1 MGNASSSLR
10 SNGSDTD
17 QGQITPESP
26 ASNLSSITTSCS
38 TEPRQ
43 EAEVLTPLIYR
54 VSKSVPSSNTI
65 SFAYD
70 YGRRMGAKDAKMAA
84 EKKYAD
90 LSATVFAEQK
100 RDLEQQQ
107 RDLDRE
113 RKAVDVQK
121 KDLDQQKKDLDQQ
134 KQRHEIEKVAHEGE
148 LANQNAVSR
157 RQIESARLATLKLQT
172 TLEEEGHKSHEKLK
186 AVTIRHTEE
195 KKKIWAKC
203 EREIALLQADLN
215 NLNAQ
220 RDQEH
225 RVSNLEWGLAGRHG
239 DAHLDELRG
248 HVLALEEKLQ
258 STEAEL
264 NMTRTALA
272 AQSQAWRSCT
282 NKLEP
287 TATDDQGTSQLL
299 KEHKDKLQ
307 QLEATTAW
315 LTVLMRGLY
324 FSLSN
329 HARERQLEVVKA
341 DIARAAAALTP
352 PMAPLCPFPLPP
364 DYASQV
370 SAPGSSATPLSDFQQ
385 SYPLTGYRA
394 SSDTT
399 SRPSP
404 PPDLHGGS
412 QQMPSGHT
420 GSNPVSN
427 AWARHEMPMSQ

>member
-17 QGQITPESP
+17 QGEITPESP

-38 TEPRQ
+38 TEPQQ
-43 EAEVLTPLIYR
+43 EAEALTPLIYR

-70 YGRRMGAKDAKMAA
+70 YGRRLGAKNAKMAA
-84 EKKYAD
+84 EKNYAD

-100 RDLEQQQ
+100 RDLEQQK

-113 RKAVDVQK
+113 RKAVDV
-121 KDLDQQKKDLDQQ
+121 QKKDLDQQ

-157 RQIESARLATLKLQT
+157 RQIESARSATLKLQT

-195 KKKIWAKC
+195 KKKIRAEC
-203 EREIALLQADLN
+203 ERTIAQLQADLN

-220 RDQEH
+220 RDQED
-225 RVSNLEWGLAGRHG
+225 RVNNQEWGPAGRHG

-248 HVLALEEKLQ
+248 HVLALEERLQ

-264 NMTRTALA
+264 NMTQITLA

-315 LTVLMRGLY
+315 LTVLMRGLH

-329 HARERQLEVVKA
+329 QARERQLEVVKA
-341 DIARAAAALTP
+341 TIARAAAALAP

-370 SAPGSSATPLSDFQQ
+370 SAQGSSATPLSDFQQ